1 MMKENFDS
9 SWKALAKYSRIS
21 ERALYRLRNKLE
33 EAEVIDYPLK
43 GFPPRR
49 VMHWNKELFDEFI
62 GKYNKNK
69 RKK

>member
-1 MMKENFDS
+1 MMKENFDFG
-9 SWKALAKYSRIS
+9 WKALAKYSKIS